1 MDKVSGMQAMS
12 FNELQNLRLFTFGP
26 NNLKSIADVTGKED
40 MDTIVVPAPQLPGI
54 NTFGRDPEYPKVE
67 TAQPS
72 HHFLY
77 KEPSEQEPEG
87 SLGHLVVT
95 KPGTDDKVTLTI
107 GANQPPPQVITYLYI

>member
-1 MDKVSGMQAMS
+1 M
-12 FNELQNLRLFTFGP
+12 FTFGP
-26 NNLKSIADVTGKED
+26 NNLKSIADITGKED

-54 NTFGRDPEYPKVE
+54 NTFRRDPECIVPRVE

-95 KPGTDDKVTLTI
+95 KMGTDDKVTLTI
-107 GANQPPPQVITYLYI
+107 GANQPPPQVIAYLYM